1 MKNGLIATG
10 VLGLLIAAGGRISGA
25 PPADAAKG
33 KAAFEDSCGVCHQT
47 DTEEKGEKMGPGLKG
62 LFKRAKMK
70 NGKAPTEANVKAVI
84 NAGGNGMPAFS
95 DMLSDEERTNVLAY
109 LKTL

>member
-1 MKNGLIATG
+1 MKKALIATG
-10 VLGLLIAAGGRISGA
+10 VLGLVIVAGGRIS
-25 PPADAAKG
+25 AAATGDPVKG
-33 KAAFEDSCGVCHQT
+33 KAAFEDSCGVCHNV
-47 DTEEKGEKMGPGLKG
+47 DSEEKGEKMGPGLKG

-70 NGKAPTEANVKAVI
+70 NGKAPTEANVRAVI

-95 DMLSDEERTNVLAY
+95 DMLSDDERNHVIAY